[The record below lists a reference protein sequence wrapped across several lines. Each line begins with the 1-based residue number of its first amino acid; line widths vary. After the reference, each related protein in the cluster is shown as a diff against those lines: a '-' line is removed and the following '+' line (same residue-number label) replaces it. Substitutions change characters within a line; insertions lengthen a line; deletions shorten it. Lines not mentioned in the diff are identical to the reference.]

1 MKAGPEKT
9 KALKAAE
16 RASMHSASIVH
27 RDLKCGLNSL
37 ATIISTAPWLG
48 LLGTVVGI
56 HYSFPSVGTEKTTAM
71 AMYFD
76 LLSQALRPCAFGVMV
91 AVVTMGFYRYLLT
104 KLDTFDMEMETASL
118 QLVNTLSAMING
130 NSQV

>member
-1 MKAGPEKT
+1 
-9 KALKAAE
+9 
-16 RASMHSASIVH
+16 MHSAAIVH
-27 RDLKCGLNSL
+27 RDLKRGLNSL

-48 LLGTVVGI
+48 LLGTVVGM
-56 HYSFPSVGTEKTTAM
+56 HYSFPSLGAEKTTAM
-71 AMYFD
+71 AIYFD
-76 LLSQALRPCAFGVMV
+76 LLSQALAPCAFGVMV
-91 AVVTMGFYRYLLT
+91 AVVTMGFYRYLQT